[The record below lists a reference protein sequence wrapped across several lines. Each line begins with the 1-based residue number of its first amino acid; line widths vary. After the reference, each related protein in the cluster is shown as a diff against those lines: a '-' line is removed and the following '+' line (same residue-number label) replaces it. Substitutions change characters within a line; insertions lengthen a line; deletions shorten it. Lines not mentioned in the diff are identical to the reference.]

1 MTEPH
6 RILIVTPTLN
16 SAKYLEETIL
26 SIATQRGDLVI
37 HYHVQDDLSTDG
49 TLDILR
55 KWEGIFAD
63 SQSFMGGAQVVFS
76 WSSEKDRSMYDS
88 LNKGFAYLLSA
99 VPPSES
105 VLMTW
110 INSDDRMA
118 YGSFQT
124 ALSAH
129 LQTGF
134 EVITGL
140 ASLIIE
146 SGVRAWTSPFRAVA
160 KENIRRGL
168 HDGRSLRFI
177 MQEGTYWTPALWQ
190 KCGGLDGSLKLA
202 GDWDLWRRMAEH
214 ADWLGVMVVLA
225 YHRRHT
231 SQLSNDME
239 KYWAEVDQVT
249 AACGLSNC
257 SPNPA
262 ATGNK
267 SWIETDTNQW
277 KILKEPAGIYSTKD
291 KDKAAL
297 GWTVKFSELGYPIEQ
312 IIGLSHTE
320 HWGRW
325 SDANLYDRVIITLSL
340 SLPASYEL
348 SFMAAAYCGKEKFL
362 EVGVL
367 AGGKEQI
374 VRLTPTPELHTLVF
388 ESVEPCRLITFIPK
402 NPVSPSSIKP
412 GGDTRK
418 LGIAL
423 RTLTYRAIGTAS

>member
-1 MTEPH
+1 MTQPH

-26 SIATQRGDLVI
+26 SVATQRGDLVI
-37 HYHVQDDLSTDG
+37 HYHVQDGLSTDG
-49 TLDILR
+49 TLAILQ

-63 SQSFMGGAQVVFS
+63 SQSFLAGAQVVFS

-88 LNKGFAYLLSA
+88 LNKGFAHLLA
-99 VPPSES
+99 LVPPSET

-110 INSDDRMA
+110 INSDDRLA

-129 LQTGF
+129 LDTGF

-140 ASLIIE
+140 PSVIIE
-146 SGVRAWTSPFRAVA
+146 SGVKAWTSPYRPVA
-160 KENIRRGL
+160 RENIRRGL
-168 HDGRSLRFI
+168 HDGRALRFI

-202 GDWDLWRRMAEH
+202 GDWDLWRRIAEH
-214 ADWLGVMVVLA
+214 ADWLGVKVVLA
-225 YHRRHT
+225 YHRRH
-231 SQLSNDME
+231 SLQLSNDLD
-239 KYWAEVDQVT
+239 KYWAEVDRVT
-249 AACGLSNC
+249 AACGLDNC
-257 SPNPA
+257 SPNLGA
-262 ATGNK
+262 IGNQA
-267 SWIETDTNQW
+267 WIDIDTNRWEIQ
-277 KILKEPAGIYSTKD
+277 KQPTGID
-291 KDKAAL
+291 KDEAAA
-297 GWTVKFSELGYPIEQ
+297 GWEVRFSEMGYPIER

-340 SLPASYEL
+340 PLAASFEL
-348 SFMAAAYCGKEKFL
+348 SFLAGGYCGKEKFL
-362 EVGVL
+362 DVGVL
-367 AGGKEQI
+367 AGGQEQV
-374 VRLTPTPELHTLVF
+374 VRLTPTPLLHTLIF
-388 ESVEPCRLITFIPK
+388 EAVKPSPFITFIPK
-402 NPVSPSSIKP
+402 NPVSPSATKP

-423 RTLTYRAIGTAS
+423 RTLTYRATGTPS